1 MCLMCLTSALSR
13 SKFKL
18 DLAFLHYMHKSLVK
32 YFFEQN
38 HFCMFSCLV
47 QQHER
52 SSQRPPSGKCRPFSA
67 SSKTLNRPP
76 PAPSRQ
82 SQQVSIVNLQLYIM
96 ILWLSLCIYSL
107 LCVFLFNCTYF
118 VFPHKDFPGEI
129 QVPFLWGQPAATE
142 LRYPARLIPNLG
154 GVYTEFCQN
163 TYVSMA
169 VCSLTCTHLWNM
181 GP

>member
-18 DLAFLHYMHKSLVK
+18 DLAFLHDMHKSLVR

-82 SQQVSIVNLQLYIM
+82 SQQVSIVNLVTYYDLVCLYIHCCTCFYS
-96 ILWLSLCIYSL
+96 IVHTLFSLITI
-107 LCVFLFNCTYF
+107 FQ
-118 VFPHKDFPGEI
+118 GEI